1 MRSPRSRARCAAL
14 RIGHARIHD
23 RRIRFAVRPGDPARA
38 PLLFLNGLGANIE
51 LAEPFIDALAAPTVV
66 TFDVP
71 GVGGSPTPP
80 APYRPHSVAHLAA
93 GLLDHLGYAHADVL
107 GVSWGGAIAQQF
119 ALQHRARCRRLVL
132 AATAPGALMVP
143 GSPSVL
149 VKMLTPRRFV
159 DRRHAHR
166 IAGDIYGGAFR
177 TDPALVDRTLRHVRF
192 SSRGGYYMQLCAA
205 FGWTSLPWL
214 AALPQPTL
222 VMAGGDDPLIP
233 MINARIMQWLIPD
246 ARLAIVDCGHLF
258 LVTRAAESARIV
270 DAFLT
275 EPRSRAGRAPNHP
288 LTTSRRPP

>member
-1 MRSPRSRARCAAL
+1 MCCAVDAFLEGRRRLKTVQVGVEADQRL
-14 RIGHARIHD
+14 RYLGADAGQHHARAHQ
-23 RRIRFAVRPGDPARA
+23 
-38 PLLFLNGLGANIE
+38 
-51 LAEPFIDALAAPTVV
+51 
-66 TFDVP
+66 
-71 GVGGSPTPP
+71 
-80 APYRPHSVAHLAA
+80 PHS
-93 GLLDHLGYAHADVL
+93 LGDLNDSL
-107 GVSWGGAIAQQF
+107 GN
-119 ALQHRARCRRLVL
+119 L
-132 AATAPGALMVP
+132 
-143 GSPSVL
+143 
-149 VKMLTPRRFV
+149 FV

-177 TDPALVDRTLRHVRF
+177 NDPALVDRTLRHVRF

-233 MINARIMQWLIPD
+233 TINARIMHWLIPD

-275 EPRSRAGRAPNHP
+275 EPRSRAGRASNHP
-288 LTTSRRPP
+288 LTTSRRHP